1 LRILLGGFAVVIGAI
16 GTVVL
21 TIGNE
26 SHAGIGLLV
35 APVILAIS
43 LVLFHSLTL
52 RVSRDGVSF
61 AFGPGLIRKKIPLSD
76 IESARA
82 VKNHWYHGWGIKKI
96 SGGWLYNVSGF
107 DAVELLHKNGRKT
120 RIGTDEP
127 KNLLA
132 AINSAIEN
140 APKA

>member
-82 VKNHWYHGWGIKKI
+82 VNQRRLALQRFRLRRRRTASQEWPQDPHRNRRAKEPA
-96 SGGWLYNVSGF
+96 GGDQLR
-107 DAVELLHKNGRKT
+107 D
-120 RIGTDEP
+120 
-127 KNLLA
+127 
-132 AINSAIEN
+132 
-140 APKA
+140 